1 MWELEARNRVQVQKP
16 KEGKLIGSL
25 SHTAGL
31 FVKPYLFNH
40 QQSATHGNSVL
51 ARRDNSLRFCRGC
64 SCVWRECVCFSHV
77 PTSFYAQ
84 HRFLSHVAFSSLPT
98 ARKHTIWFSFSLVT
112 LFIPLNEKK
121 TKKKTDYLNLN
132 AWIIC
137 IIYAFFFNLIWQEL
151 HRFHFLTA
159 VDEETRFVPTSV
171 VSPHV
176 RKKKEIFNL

>member
-77 PTSFYAQ
+77 PTSFYAP
-84 HRFLSHVAFSSLPT
+84 HHFFLMLPSHLCPLLENTPSGFLSLWSPFLSHW
-98 ARKHTIWFSFSLVT
+98 I
-112 LFIPLNEKK
+112 KK
-121 TKKKTDYLNLN
+121 TKQKKWLSQFKCMNNMYC
-132 AWIIC
+132 IC
-137 IIYAFFFNLIWQEL
+137 IFLQSNMTRASQISFFDCSWWRNQISA
-151 HRFHFLTA
+151 HISG
-159 VDEETRFVPTSV
+159 VTS
-171 VSPHV
+171 
-176 RKKKEIFNL
+176 RNI

>member
-77 PTSFYAQ
+77 PTSFYAP
-84 HRFLSHVAFSSLPT
+84 HHFFLMLPSHLCPLLENTPSGFLSLWSPFLSHW
-98 ARKHTIWFSFSLVT
+98 I
-112 LFIPLNEKK
+112 KK
-121 TKKKTDYLNLN
+121 TKQKNDYLNLN

-137 IIYAFFFNLIWQEL
+137 IVYAFFFNLIWPEL

-159 VDEETRFVPTSV
+159 VDEETRFLPTSV

-176 RKKKEIFNL
+176 RTKKEIFNL

>member
-77 PTSFYAQ
+77 PTSFYAP

-112 LFIPLNEKK
+112 LFIPLNKKNK
-121 TKKKTDYLNLN
+121 TKKRLSQFKCMNNMYC
-132 AWIIC
+132 IC
-137 IIYAFFFNLIWQEL
+137 IFLQSNMTRASQISFFDCSWWRNQISA
-151 HRFHFLTA
+151 HISG
-159 VDEETRFVPTSV
+159 VTS
-171 VSPHV
+171 
-176 RKKKEIFNL
+176 RNI

>member
-1 MWELEARNRVQVQKP
+1 MWELEARKRVQVQKP

-77 PTSFYAQ
+77 PTSFYAP

-112 LFIPLNEKK
+112 LFIPLNKKNK
-121 TKKKTDYLNLN
+121 TKKRLSQFKCMNNMYY
-132 AWIIC
+132 IC
-137 IIYAFFFNLIWQEL
+137 IFLQSNMTRASQISFFDCSWWRNQISA
-151 HRFHFLTA
+151 HISG
-159 VDEETRFVPTSV
+159 VTS
-171 VSPHV
+171 
-176 RKKKEIFNL
+176 RNI

>member
-77 PTSFYAQ
+77 PTSFYAP

-112 LFIPLNEKK
+112 LFIPLNKKNK
-121 TKKKTDYLNLN
+121 TKKRLSQFKCMN
-132 AWIIC
+132 
-137 IIYAFFFNLIWQEL
+137 IIYAFFFNLIWPEL

-159 VDEETRFVPTSV
+159 VDEETRFLPTSV

-176 RKKKEIFNL
+176 RTKKEIFNL